1 MRTYEQYL
9 DMVNDTIARL
19 ALPETPARLYQPI
32 TYTMT
37 QGGKRLRPV
46 LTLMA
51 TDAMG
56 GDSALALQAAAGVE
70 MFHTV
75 TLLHDDV
82 MDRAAVRRGQP
93 TVHRK
98 WNDNVAILSGD
109 AMLTL
114 ATGLV
119 AQVPGA
125 CLAEVLHTFNRTA
138 MEIYEG
144 QQHDMDFESRNDVT
158 VEQYMHMI
166 RLKTSV
172 LLGCACRIGAL
183 IAGAPDDACQALYDV
198 AVNTGLA
205 FQLRDDVLDVWGD
218 PKTFGKAT
226 GGDILNNKKTF
237 LLISAQRLAQD
248 EDASELR
255 YWLTE
260 KKVMPDFKV
269 QAVTELYERLGVR
282 QRAEQAIDTY
292 TRRALDGL
300 AAVPMSDEG
309 REAFAAL
316 INRLVSRDH

>member
-70 MFHTV
+70 MFHNF

-125 CLAEVLHTFNRTA
+125 CLAEVLHTSHRH
-138 MEIYEG
+138 
-144 QQHDMDFESRNDVT
+144 HDHRH
-158 VEQYMHMI
+158 QW
-166 RLKTSV
+166 R
-172 LLGCACRIGAL
+172 
-183 IAGAPDDACQALYDV
+183 P
-198 AVNTGLA
+198 
-205 FQLRDDVLDVWGD
+205 
-218 PKTFGKAT
+218 
-226 GGDILNNKKTF
+226 
-237 LLISAQRLAQD
+237 
-248 EDASELR
+248 
-255 YWLTE
+255 
-260 KKVMPDFKV
+260 
-269 QAVTELYERLGVR
+269 
-282 QRAEQAIDTY
+282 
-292 TRRALDGL
+292 
-300 AAVPMSDEG
+300 
-309 REAFAAL
+309 
-316 INRLVSRDH
+316 

>member
-70 MFHTV
+70 MFHNF

-205 FQLRDDVLDVWGD
+205 FQLRDDLLDAYGD
-218 PKTFGKAT
+218 TQTFGKQT
-226 GGDILNNKKTF
+226 GTDIKDNKKTY
-237 LLISAQRLAQD
+237 LLLKALQTAEPAQRQQLIQLFSTTPD
-248 EDASELR
+248 DPQPKIEQVLQIYNQIKIKEQ
-255 YWLTE
+255 TE
-260 KKVMPDFKV
+260 KQIAQYHEAAIGYLDSVNLPHESKQPLF
-269 QAVTELYERLGVR
+269 ELTQKL
-282 QRAEQAIDTY
+282 
-292 TRRALDGL
+292 L
-300 AAVPMSDEG
+300 
-309 REAFAAL
+309 
-316 INRLVSRDH
+316 NRNI